1 MYAIIG
7 TRRMSLEGIENCIK
21 ELESNGKAADA
32 VEKSIKDVE
41 NFPYFKSVGYGGLPN
56 EDMEVELDAAFMD
69 GTNFDFGA
77 VASVKNIK
85 NPIAVA
91 RDLSKFEANN
101 FLVGNGAEKYADKNG
116 FERIN
121 MLTDRAKIHYKNR
134 LYEENKLSKQRDL
147 KPYIGHDTVGV
158 CALDKNGNLASGTS
172 TSGLFM
178 KKAGRVGDSPV
189 IGSGLYADSEVGAAS
204 ATGLG
209 EALMKGCISYEIVRL
224 MKNGLSA
231 QDACDEAVNN
241 LDKILKKKRSKSGDL
256 SVVAIDKNGNF
267 GVATNIDGF
276 SFVYANENKPAK
288 VYLCYKKDN
297 KTLYKEASQQWL
309 DDYMKTRTAE
319 LKLLEEQEL

>member
-7 TRRMSLEGIENCIK
+7 TRRMSLEGIENCIND
-21 ELESNGKAADA
+21 LENKKSALGAIEN
-32 VEKSIKDVE
+32 SIKEVE

-77 VASVKNIK
+77 VAGVKNIK
-85 NPIAVA
+85 NPISVA
-91 RDLSKFEANN
+91 RDLSKFDVNN
-101 FLVGNGAEKYADKNG
+101 FLVGSGAEKYADKNG

-134 LYEENKLSKQRDL
+134 LYEENKLAKERDL
-147 KPYIGHDTVGV
+147 KPYIGHDTVGI
-158 CALDKNGNLASGTS
+158 CALDQDGRLVSGTS

-189 IGSGLYADSEVGAAS
+189 IGSGLYANSEVGAAT

-209 EALMKGCISYEIVRL
+209 EDLMKGCISYEIVRL
-224 MKNGLSA
+224 MKEGLSC
-231 QDACDEAVNN
+231 QEACDKAVNN
-241 LDKILKKKRSKSGDL
+241 LDKILKKKRLKSGDI
-256 SVVAIDKNGNF
+256 SVVALDKNGNF

-276 SFVYANENKPAK
+276 SFVYAAENKPAK
-288 VYLCYKKDN
+288 VYICYREDD
-297 KTLYKEASQQWL
+297 KTLYKEASQEWL
-309 DDYMKTRTAE
+309 DNYMKTRTAE
-319 LKLLEEQEL
+319 LKLLEEE

>member
-1 MYAIIG
+1 
-7 TRRMSLEGIENCIK
+7 MSLEGIENCIK

-209 EALMKGCISYEIVRL
+209 EDLMKGCISYEIVRL

>member
-7 TRRMSLEGIENCIK
+7 TWRMSLEGIENCIK
-21 ELESNGKAADA
+21 ELESSGKAAEA

-41 NFPYFKSVGYGGLPN
+41 DFPYFKSVGYGGLPN

-69 GTNFDFGA
+69 GTNFNFGA
-77 VASVKNIK
+77 VAGVKNIK

-91 RDLSKFEANN
+91 RDLSKFDANN

-209 EALMKGCISYEIVRL
+209 EDLMKGCISYEIVRL

-241 LDKILKKKRSKSGDL
+241 LDTILKKKRSKSGDL

>member
-21 ELESNGKAADA
+21 ELESSGKAADA

-41 NFPYFKSVGYGGLPN
+41 DFPYFKSVGYGGLPN

-77 VASVKNIK
+77 VAGVKNIK

-91 RDLSKFEANN
+91 RDLSKFDANN

-209 EALMKGCISYEIVRL
+209 EDLMKGCISYEIVRL

-241 LDKILKKKRSKSGDL
+241 LDTILKKKRSKSGDL

>member
-7 TRRMSLEGIENCIK
+7 TWRMSLEGIEDCIND
-21 ELESNGKAADA
+21 LENKKSAADA
-32 VEKSIKDVE
+32 IEKSIKEVE
-41 NFPYFKSVGYGGLPN
+41 DFPYFKSVGYGGLPN

-69 GTNFDFGA
+69 GTNFNFGA
-77 VASVKNIK
+77 VAGVKNIK
-85 NPIAVA
+85 NPISVA
-91 RDLSKFEANN
+91 KDLSKYEANN
-101 FLVGNGAEKYADKNG
+101 FLVGIGAEKYADKNG

-134 LYEENKLSKQRDL
+134 LYEENKMAKERDL

-158 CALDKNGNLASGTS
+158 CALDQAGNLASGTS

-189 IGSGLYADSEVGAAS
+189 IGSGLYADSEVGAAT

-209 EALMKGCISYEIVRL
+209 EDLMKGCISYEIVRL
-224 MKNGLSA
+224 MKEGLTA
-231 QDACDEAVNN
+231 QEACDKAVNN
-241 LDKILKKKRSKSGDL
+241 LDTVLKKKRKKSGDI
-256 SVVAIDKNGNF
+256 SVVALDKDGNL

-276 SFVYANENKPAK
+276 SFVYATENKPAK
-288 VYLCYKKDN
+288 VYLCYREDN
-297 KTLYKEASQQWL
+297 KTLYKEASKEWL

-319 LKLLEEQEL
+319 LTLLEEE

>member
-21 ELESNGKAADA
+21 ELESSGKAADA

-41 NFPYFKSVGYGGLPN
+41 DFPYFKSVGYGGLPN

-69 GTNFDFGA
+69 GTNFNFGA
-77 VASVKNIK
+77 VAGVKNIK

-91 RDLSKFEANN
+91 RDLSKFDANN

-209 EALMKGCISYEIVRL
+209 EDLMKGCISYEIVRL

-241 LDKILKKKRSKSGDL
+241 LDTILKKKRSKSGDL

>member
-7 TRRMSLEGIENCIK
+7 TWRMSLEGIENCIK
-21 ELESNGKAADA
+21 ELESSGKAAEA

-41 NFPYFKSVGYGGLPN
+41 DFPYFKSVGYGGLPN

-69 GTNFDFGA
+69 GTNFNFGA
-77 VASVKNIK
+77 VAGVKNIK

-91 RDLSKFEANN
+91 RDLSKFDANN

-209 EALMKGCISYEIVRL
+209 EDLMKGCISYEIVRL

-241 LDKILKKKRSKSGDL
+241 LDIILKKKRSKSGDL

-276 SFVYANENKPAK
+276 SFVYAAENKPAK